1 MIYPRELCRQYHH
14 RYVIPGSHDHALLM
28 PHVPQSYAGPHKI
41 WVRFLPRGR
50 TVDTFADGKFRS
62 GSYFRI
68 NWVGVNGMSPDRPM
82 AVKLMLRRTPGRP
95 AIEGKETAG

>member
-14 RYVIPGSHDHALLM
+14 RYVIPGSHDHALLI
-28 PHVPQSYAGPHKI
+28 PHVPQLYTGPHQI

-62 GSYFRI
+62 GSYFGI
-68 NWVGVNGMSPDRPM
+68 NWAGVNGMWSVTPM
-82 AVKLMLRRTPGRP
+82 AVKLMLRRTLSCP
-95 AIEGKETAG
+95 AIEDKETAG